1 MRLKCSRRSGFILA
15 ITLLVLSITVML
27 TVGFA
32 RFSLITAIQASQQE
46 SRARIKWGNAS
57 CQRFA
62 LEQATR
68 LLKQAPASNPSESL
82 ARSECFVELG
92 GSTFQMLLADESAK
106 VNLNQLA
113 AVTSMNE
120 MASIAGR
127 LVGDRGLV
135 TLRPVKGF
143 AANGPSLE
151 IPLAS
156 WDQVFRG
163 DEAERLVAR
172 ELIRRTESIT
182 LWSGRL
188 RPSLAADLT
197 IFETLR
203 PAVGS
208 TIADRFIRLLRDAPQ
223 RPVAD
228 LIKEVS
234 PSERAAE
241 KLSELLA
248 DQSDCYSIWV
258 NVVNGGRV
266 ETSLAVRRYFSST
279 LHRTFA
285 FSW

>member
-1 MRLKCSRRSGFILA
+1 MSRKRSRTSGFVLA
-15 ITLLVLSITVML
+15 ITLLVLAITVML
-27 TVGFA
+27 VAGFS
-32 RFSLITAIQASQQE
+32 RFSLIAAIEASQQE
-46 SRARIKWGNAS
+46 TRARIKWGKAS
-57 CQRFA
+57 CQRVA
-62 LEQATR
+62 LEHAAR
-68 LLKQAPASNPSESL
+68 LLKQTPPARSGESL

-92 GSTFQMLLADESAK
+92 DRTFHLLLADESTK

-113 AVTSMNE
+113 AASSLEET
-120 MASIAGR
+120 ASITGR
-127 LVGDRGLV
+127 LVGDRSMV

-156 WDQVFRG
+156 WDQVFRTQQ
-163 DEAERLVAR
+163 AERLAAR
-172 ELIRRTESIT
+172 ELIRQTESIT

-188 RPSLAADLT
+188 RPGLAADSAV
-197 IFETLR
+197 FETLR

-208 TIADRFIRLLRDAPQ
+208 VIAERFLRVLRDGPQ
-223 RPVAD
+223 RPVAE
-228 LIKEVS
+228 LIQEVS

-241 KLSELLA
+241 ELSELLA

-258 NVVNGGRV
+258 SVADGQRV

-285 FSW
+285 FGW

>member
-1 MRLKCSRRSGFILA
+1 MRLKCSRRSAFVLA

-32 RFSLITAIQASQQE
+32 RFSLIVAIEASQQE

-57 CQRFA
+57 CQRVA

-68 LLKQAPASNPSESL
+68 LLKQAPASNPGESL

-92 GSTFQMLLADESAK
+92 GSTFQMLLADESTK

-113 AVTSMNE
+113 DFTSME
-120 MASIAGR
+120 ESASIAGR
-127 LVGDRGLV
+127 LVGDRSVV

-143 AANGPSLE
+143 AVNGPSLE

-156 WDQVFRG
+156 WDQVFRADG
-163 DEAERLVAR
+163 AERLVAR

-188 RPSLAADLT
+188 RPSLAADSA

-208 TIADRFIRLLRDAPQ
+208 VIAGRFIRLLRDAPQ
-223 RPVAD
+223 RPVED

-234 PSERAAE
+234 PNERAAE
-241 KLSELLA
+241 KLSELLS

-258 NVVNGGRV
+258 NVANGGRV
-266 ETSLAVRRYFSST
+266 DTSLAVRRYFSST
-279 LHRTFA
+279 LHRTFT